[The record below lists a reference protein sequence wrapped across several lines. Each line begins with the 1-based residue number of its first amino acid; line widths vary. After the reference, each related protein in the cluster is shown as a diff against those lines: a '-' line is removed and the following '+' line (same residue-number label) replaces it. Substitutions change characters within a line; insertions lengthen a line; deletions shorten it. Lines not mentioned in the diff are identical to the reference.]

1 MTVVVLPT
9 GYCNIKCAYCF
20 ESEEMRSTAGRPDLP
35 AVERTLDYLL
45 ERLPSDMPVGLHGGE
60 CTMVPLKDLEALLA
74 MITKRRGHS
83 AVQTNGYQMSP
94 ALIGLFKTYNTKV
107 SISWDGPGELNRFRG
122 PDPDDPAATHEYTEK
137 LARNVERLREA
148 DVRVSI
154 TTVLSRANASDDEKL
169 GRLKEWMLWLH
180 ERGVTA
186 GRFNPLFRHPT
197 DYAMELRGEELAH
210 AYTELFDFVTEKQLL
225 WFPFRE
231 MIDNLLGLSLGPC
244 VFAGCNPD
252 DTFVYSIFPNGHV
265 GNCDRT
271 MGNGMTPRPD
281 VPRRNFR
288 QEILKQNHCAGC
300 KYWRVCHGGCPAHS
314 VGDGAALTPRFCKA
328 DYALY
333 EHIESRLRG
342 LLPNI
347 RLVVDG
353 KGRGNPFSAISDGPD
368 PSSFR
373 PRSAPTPRPRAADPV
388 RSVAEAAPSTTP
400 TAPLASAA
408 PTTPPP
414 VEAPRDG
421 RRRLPLVDGG
431 GA

>member
-20 ESEEMRSTAGRPDLP
+20 ESEDMRSTAGRPNLA
-35 AVERTLDYLL
+35 AVERTLDFLL
-45 ERLPSDMPVGLHGGE
+45 ERLPSEMPVGLHGGE
-60 CTMVPLKDLEALLA
+60 CTMVPMKDLEALLA

-94 ALIGLFKTYNTKV
+94 ALIGLFKAYNTKV

-122 PDPDDPAATHEYTEK
+122 PNPDDPEATLAYTEK

-148 DVRVSI
+148 GVRVSI
-154 TTVLSRANASDDEKL
+154 TSVLSRANASDDEKL
-169 GRLKEWMLWLH
+169 DRLKEWMLWLD
-180 ERGVTA
+180 ERGVVA
-186 GRFNPLFRHPT
+186 GRYNPLFRHPV
-197 DYAMELRGEELAH
+197 DPEMELSGDELAH
-210 AYTELFDFVTEKQLL
+210 AYTTLFDFVTDKQLT

-244 VFAGCNPD
+244 VYAGCNPD

-271 MGNGMTPRPD
+271 MQNGMIPRPEF
-281 VPRRNFR
+281 PRRNVR
-288 QEILKQNHCAGC
+288 LELLQQNHCAGC
-300 KYWRVCHGGCPAHS
+300 RYWDVCHGGCPAHS
-314 VGDGAALTPRFCKA
+314 VGEGASLTPRFCKA

-333 EHIESRLRG
+333 SHIESRLRG

-353 KGRGNPFSAISDGPD
+353 KGRGDPFALISGTPR

-373 PRSAPTPRPRAADPV
+373 PTITLEGPPPAA
-388 RSVAEAAPSTTP
+388 AAP
-400 TAPLASAA
+400 AA
-408 PTTPPP
+408 HG
-414 VEAPRDG
+414 G
-421 RRRLPLVDGG
+421 RRRLPLIDEHNPS
-431 GA
+431 